1 MAINLQRFMSTMNQQ
16 PPAKTSNFEVRIFS
30 KLGSVNDLTFRAES
44 VALPGRSVATTDFF
58 DVGPQRKMGYSAIY
72 LETAINFILSE
83 RYNEKEYFEQ
93 WVDAIVGPH
102 RVQRNPGGNRFN
114 AGYYDDYKGTIEI
127 QNYSESGQPTY
138 KTTLIEAFPI
148 NISPVQ
154 LDWSSGDISKLNVTF
169 TYRYYEHTNG
179 TVGGSGNRLSDLA
192 AAGVNGARNAF
203 KGSRLK
209 ALEDF
214 ASLEAQVDGGG
225 FSPTPTGGDFSD
237 FATKSNIG
245 PTGGTNIS
253 SGSRIGAG
261 SATGVE

>member
-83 RYNEKEYFEQ
+83 RYNEKEYFDQ
-93 WVDAIVGPH
+93 WIDAIVGPH

-169 TYRYYEHTNG
+169 TYRYYEHSTTGGG
-179 TVGGSGNRLSDLA
+179 TVGGRLSDIA
-192 AAGVNGARNAF
+192 AALVNGAENVI
-203 KGSRLK
+203 KGGAQK

-214 ASLEAQVDGGG
+214 ASLEAEVQAG
-225 FSPTPTGGDFSD
+225 FPVTPTNGDFSD
-237 FATKSNIG
+237 FSIRSS
-245 PTGGTNIS
+245 GGTSIS
-253 SGSRIGAG
+253 SGGRVGLGAG
-261 SATGVE
+261 SATGAE

>member
-16 PPAKTSNFEVRIFS
+16 PPAKTSNFEVQIFS
-30 KLGSVNDLTFRAES
+30 QLGSVNDLTFRAES

-58 DVGPQRKMGYSAIY
+58 DAGPLRKMGYSAIY

-102 RVQRNPGGNRFN
+102 RVQKNPGGNRFN
-114 AGYYDDYKGTIEI
+114 AGYYDDYKGTIVI
-127 QNYSESGQPTY
+127 QNFSTTGQPTY

-154 LDWSSGDISKLNVTF
+154 LDWGADEISKLSVTF
-169 TYRYYEHTNG
+169 TYRYYEHSSAGGG
-179 TVGGSGNRLSDLA
+179 TIGGRLSDKA
-192 AAGVNGARNAF
+192 AALKNGARNAF
-203 KGSRLK
+203 RGAGQKS
-209 ALEDF
+209 LEDF

-245 PTGGTNIS
+245 PTGGTSIS
-253 SGSRIGAG
+253 GGTRVGISGS
-261 SATGVE
+261 E

>member
-1 MAINLQRFMSTMNQQ
+1 MAIDLQRFMSTMNQQ
-16 PPAKTSNFEVRIFS
+16 PPARTSNFEVRITS

-44 VALPGRSVATTDFF
+44 VALPGRSVSTTDFF
-58 DVGPQRKMGYSAIY
+58 DAGPTRKMGYSAIY

-83 RYNEKEYFEQ
+83 RYNEKEYFDQ
-93 WVDAIVGPH
+93 WIDAIVGPH

-127 QNYSESGQPTY
+127 QNFSESGQPTY

-179 TVGGSGNRLSDLA
+179 TVGGSGNRLSDIA
-192 AAGVNGARNAF
+192 AALKNGARNAL
-203 KGSRLK
+203 KGAGQK
-209 ALEDF
+209 ALEDY
-214 ASLEAQVDGGG
+214 AS
-225 FSPTPTGGDFSD
+225 TGGLGDGAAPTNTAPDFSD
-237 FATKSNIG
+237 FSIRSS
-245 PTGGTNIS
+245 GGTSIS
-253 SGSRIGAG
+253 SGGRVGAG
-261 SATGVE
+261 SATGSE